1 MTEPTIKKVKKFSSG
16 GLSAH
21 MILLVCML
29 LYMINYMDRQVLSAV
44 QEVMKTDLG
53 LSDTQTGIIQTVFLL
68 SIALCSLPIAFAA
81 DRWSRRK
88 ALGFMALL
96 WSGFTFL
103 TGLGRSFLG
112 VLFPRMIVGVGEA
125 GFAAVGTAM
134 ITGAYPE
141 SVRGR
146 VLGIFNLAIPVGS
159 AIGVVLGGYL
169 SVHFGGWRTP
179 FYVFAIPG
187 ILLGIIAFF
196 LGDYRTVPDLD
207 EQGRRKNF
215 FTAALALFKIP
226 TLKWLYIGYGM
237 MQIMVFSFL
246 VWGPA
251 FIMRAHGVRED
262 KAGLLIGLI
271 GIMAIVGALLGGFLA
286 DWWQKRN
293 PRGRMI
299 LAASAISLASVFLI
313 LGFILEFKGLGLA
326 MGILFGVFAVMSV
339 PALGAVTQDVVSPA
353 QKSSVWGMAI
363 LAQYVLG
370 GGWGP
375 VIVGAI
381 SDHLGGGAAG
391 LKVALIIS
399 SCGGLVAG
407 LFYWLSSRH
416 YAPDA
421 ERMKGILLESEK

>member
-1 MTEPTIKKVKKFSSG
+1 MAGKTMQTDGTFSSG
-16 GLSAH
+16 GPGAH

-29 LYMINYMDRQVLSAV
+29 LYMVNYMDRQVLSAV
-44 QEVMKTDLG
+44 QEVMKADLG
-53 LSDTQTGIIQTVFLL
+53 LSDTQAGTIQTVFLM

-88 ALGFMALL
+88 ALGIMALI
-96 WSGFTFL
+96 WSGFTFI

-112 VLFPRMIVGVGEA
+112 VLFPRMVVGVGEA
-125 GFAAVGTAM
+125 GFAAAGTAM

-141 SVRGR
+141 QVRGR
-146 VLGIFNLAIPVGS
+146 VLGVFNLAIPLGS

-169 SVHFGGWRTP
+169 SVHCGGWRTP
-179 FYVFAIPG
+179 FYVFAVPG
-187 ILLGIIAFF
+187 VLLGVCAFF
-196 LGDYRTVPDLD
+196 LRDYKTVRELD
-207 EQGRRKNF
+207 EAGRQKNF
-215 FTAALALFKIP
+215 LASALSLFRIP

-246 VWGPA
+246 VWSPA
-251 FIMRAHGVRED
+251 FIMRSHGVRED
-262 KAGLLIGLI
+262 KAGLLVGLI
-271 GIMAIVGALLGGFLA
+271 GIMAIFGALSGGFLA

-293 PRGRMI
+293 PRGRMM
-299 LAASAISLASVFLI
+299 LAAMTVSLASVSLLFAYL
-313 LGFILEFKGLGLA
+313 LELKGPGLV

-339 PALGAVTQDVVSPA
+339 PALGAVTQDVVNPG

-370 GGWGP
+370 GAWGP

-391 LKVALIIS
+391 LQVALALA
-399 SCGGLVAG
+399 SCCGLLAG
-407 LFYWLSSRH
+407 LFYWISSRH
-416 YAPDA
+416 YAADA
-421 ERMKGILLESEK
+421 ERVKGTCLEAEK